1 MVWRETF
8 RGVADSFRAN
18 RLRFILTLTGVMI
31 GSSSLVMLS
40 GLLAAGQDALVM
52 ASHQAEED
60 DLVEVSRNEPRNP
73 RDRRRTTRQ
82 LDRGDVTTLD
92 ETALLGD
99 ARVVGQR
106 RRWAEVYWK
115 RNKKQVAIIGTRP
128 DALDL
133 YHLRLARGRFF
144 SEEEVASRRP
154 VAVVGHKVWEDL
166 LEAAPS
172 LDGLSVS
179 DGNQRY
185 VVIGALAHKPTFG
198 GGDGPWQWDNRIL
211 IPETTLTA
219 VTSPEEIRSGL
230 HRIFIRLADLQA
242 LSSRMASV
250 RGVVRETL
258 LRRHYGVENFEF
270 EGGEEEDGKEDL
282 ILMVISLLVLGTAI
296 VSLIVGGINVMN
308 IMLVSV
314 TERTREIGIRRA
326 VGAPR
331 RQLMAQFLAE
341 STITAGLG
349 GVFGVG
355 IGLGLTWIATRVLD
369 KVVGGWPFHLVP
381 WAPPLA
387 IGAAL
392 LVGVVFGLYPA
403 WRAARL
409 DPVEALRFE

>member
-1 MVWRETF
+1 MVWREVL
-8 RGVADSFRAN
+8 RGVGDSFRVN

-52 ASHQAEED
+52 ASRQATED
-60 DLVEVSRNEPRNP
+60 DLVEVSRHDPRKVH
-73 RDRRRTTRQ
+73 DRQRTTRE

-92 ETALLGD
+92 ESALLGD

-106 RRWAEVYWK
+106 RRWGEVYWK
-115 RNKKQVAIIGTRP
+115 RNKKQVVLLGTRP

-133 YHLRLARGRFF
+133 YHLRLAKGRFF
-144 SEEEVASRRP
+144 SEEEVANRRP
-154 VAVVGHKVWEDL
+154 VAVVGFKVWDDL
-166 LEAAPS
+166 LEASDS
-172 LDGLSVS
+172 LDGVTIS
-179 DGNQRY
+179 DGDQRY
-185 VVIGALAHKPTFG
+185 VVIGALAHKPVFG
-198 GGDGPWQWDNRIL
+198 GPDGPWQWDGRVL
-211 IPETTLTA
+211 VPETTLTA
-219 VTSPEEIRSGL
+219 VTAPEELREGL
-230 HRIFIRLADLQA
+230 HRIFVRLADLSDFA
-242 LSSRMASV
+242 GRIASV

-258 LRRHYGVENFEF
+258 LRRHYGIENFELK
-270 EGGEEEDGKEDL
+270 GGEDDGKEEL
-282 ILMVISLLVLGTAI
+282 ILTVISLLVLGTAI
-296 VSLIVGGINVMN
+296 ISLIVGGINVMN

-341 STITAGLG
+341 STLTAGLG
-349 GVFGVG
+349 GLLGVG
-355 IGLGLTWIATRVLD
+355 IGLGLTWIASRILD
-369 KVVGGWPFHLVP
+369 RVVGGWSFHLVP

>member
-1 MVWRETF
+1 MLWREIM

-18 RLRFILTLTGVMI
+18 RLRFLLTLTGVMI
-31 GSSSLVMLS
+31 GSSSLVLLS
-40 GLLAAGQDALVM
+40 GMLAAGQEALMM
-52 ASHQAEED
+52 ASRQAEEE
-60 DLVEVSRNEPRNP
+60 DLVEVERETPRNV
-73 RDRRRTTRQ
+73 RDRFRTTRE

-92 ETALLGD
+92 DSALLGD

-115 RNKKQVAIIGTRP
+115 RNKKQVALVGTRP

-133 YHLRLARGRFF
+133 YHLRLFRGRFF
-144 SEEEVASRRP
+144 GADEISQRRP
-154 VAVVGHKVWEDL
+154 VAVVGHKVWTDL
-166 LEAAPS
+166 LEATES
-172 LDGLSVS
+172 LEGLSVS
-179 DGNQRY
+179 DGDQRY
-185 VVIGALAHKPTFG
+185 VVIGVLAHKPTFG

-211 IPETTLTA
+211 IPETTMTA
-219 VTSPEEIRSGL
+219 STSPEELRSGL
-230 HRIFIRLADLQA
+230 HRIFVRLADLSDFA
-242 LSSRMASV
+242 GRIGSV
-250 RGVVRETL
+250 RGVVRTTL
-258 LRRHYGVENFEF
+258 LRRHYGIENFEI
-270 EGGEEEDGKEDL
+270 EGEEEDAKEDL

-331 RQLMAQFLAE
+331 RLVMAQFLAE
-341 STITAGLG
+341 STVTAGLG
-349 GVFGVG
+349 GLIGVG
-355 IGLGLTWIATRVLD
+355 IGLAFTWVAARVLD
-369 KVVGGWPFHLVP
+369 RFVGGWTFHLVP
-381 WAPPLA
+381 WAPPVA

-392 LVGVVFGLYPA
+392 LVGVGFGLYPA